1 MVAIFPR
8 KVTGGRI
15 VSILVETVTTLA
27 RVLELEES
35 RIEVGRGQDDTM
47 LTGFGGKKRY

>member
-15 VSILVETVTTLA
+15 VSFLVETVTTLA

-35 RIEVGRGQDDTM
+35 RIEVGRG
-47 LTGFGGKKRY
+47 

>member
-1 MVAIFPR
+1 VDLQAVVAIFPR

-35 RIEVGRGQDDTM
+35 RIEVGRG
-47 LTGFGGKKRY
+47 